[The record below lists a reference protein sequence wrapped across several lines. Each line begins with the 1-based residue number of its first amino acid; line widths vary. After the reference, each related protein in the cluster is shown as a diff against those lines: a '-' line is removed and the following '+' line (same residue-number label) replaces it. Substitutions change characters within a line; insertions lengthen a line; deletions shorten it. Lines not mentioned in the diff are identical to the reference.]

1 MHWEKSVGVS
11 YRKGKGGK
19 GREEAEYWPESWV
32 SKLSDLHL
40 PHKCSCRLTG
50 RRGANTAHTHRH
62 THTYKHT
69 HVCICNCKECEREG
83 AQHDILSHAFI
94 SIHACAVF
102 AFPDPFILFVLRLQ
116 LTLSRVLTGLTQSSL
131 LSVLCS
137 LFDICIIFLHHL
149 NISNFCSQFLWRR
162 VVNHVHRQLSALRTR
177 ASDDDVI
184 RIAYSYKNDT
194 MSVHTHTHRHTHKH
208 ILVYAYLLSY
218 LSVHVHLPLSLPGCS
233 SASFSVCSLC
243 LYCATYLPKTKRLRF
258 KSEFTGVG
266 STRIVP

>member
-1 MHWEKSVGVS
+1 MGVS

-19 GREEAEYWPESWV
+19 GREEVEYWPESWV
-32 SKLSDLHL
+32 SKLGDLHL

-50 RRGANTAHTHRH
+50 RRGANTAHTQTNRH
-62 THTYKHT
+62 THIYT
-69 HVCICNCKECEREG
+69 HSCMHLQLQSERERG
-83 AQHDILSHAFI
+83 RSTTYFPTRLYQFMRAPYLPFLIL
-94 SIHACAVF
+94 
-102 AFPDPFILFVLRLQ
+102 LFFLCFFLNW
-116 LTLSRVLTGLTQSSL
+116 LCLAQSSL

-162 VVNHVHRQLSALRTR
+162 VVNHVHRQLPALSSR

-184 RIAYSYKNDT
+184 RIAYKNDT
-194 MSVHTHTHRHTHKH
+194 MSVHTHTHTHTHKY
-208 ILVYAYLLSY
+208 ILVYVYLLSY
-218 LSVHVHLPLSLPGCS
+218 LSVHVHLPLSLPAS
-233 SASFSVCSLC
+233 FSACFSVCSLC

-266 STRIVP
+266 STRVVP